1 MRHDLQFGDGIN
13 LPQDKQCELPEAGG
27 GGASFLPPLLPLELI
42 TRIALTEL
50 GLMMVLDLLRNRL
63 VGANVITC

>member
-1 MRHDLQFGDGIN
+1 MDLQFGDGIN
-13 LPQDKQCELPEAGG
+13 LPQDKQYELPEAGG

-50 GLMMVLDLLRNRL
+50 SPMMVFDLLMNKL
-63 VGANVITC
+63 DGANVITC